1 LAPQLWMLSWQ
12 EMSHYVCKKIWHREE
27 KRPTQLSLDDN
38 LTRDYIRIWPFDF
51 EYSMAFIMYINKC
64 ATICVYLLGI
74 IQIVIGKIQKVRC
87 AMVKLKGFFFESGFQ
102 INIFCYQ
109 FKCEICDY
117 TCSTKSNTKK
127 HFELVHEGKKSFK
140 CEVCGYCCSQKVTWR
155 TCISS

>member
-1 LAPQLWMLSWQ
+1 MSLPINDLSWVKLLAPQLWMLSWQ
-12 EMSHYVCKKIWHREE
+12 EMSHYICKKKYDIEK

-87 AMVKLKGFFFESGFQ
+87 VKLKVFFRVGL
-102 INIFCYQ
+102 
-109 FKCEICDY
+109 
-117 TCSTKSNTKK
+117 SNQHLFNFLHFRDDFMMRAPQEKK
-127 HFELVHEGKKSFK
+127 
-140 CEVCGYCCSQKVTWR
+140 
-155 TCISS
+155 

>member
-1 LAPQLWMLSWQ
+1 MT
-12 EMSHYVCKKIWHREE
+12 EK

-87 AMVKLKGFFFESGFQ
+87 AMFKIKYFFFQVGLSNQLSRSAHQTPNFTNPEYFVCLLFEYFFQ
-102 INIFCYQ
+102 IKVLNQYQNSPKNANITRYI
-109 FKCEICDY
+109 KR
-117 TCSTKSNTKK
+117 KK
-127 HFELVHEGKKSFK
+127 TL
-140 CEVCGYCCSQKVTWR
+140 CNP
-155 TCISS
+155 